1 VQPTA
6 PETAMQVGRDLTGH
20 DLRPPHPGE
29 ILREE
34 LLPRL
39 GITAAELAEHLG
51 IAPQVI
57 EAILDERRGVKLKL
71 AQLLG
76 VALGTGARY
85 WLALQMQHDV
95 WRAEQRAPVMLPPLV
110 PPRRRAAEAPH

>member
-1 VQPTA
+1 
-6 PETAMQVGRDLTGH
+6 MQVGRDLTVDH
-20 DLRPPHPGE
+20 DKPPHPGE

-39 GITAAELAEHLG
+39 GMTAAELAEHLE
-51 IAPQVI
+51 IAPSVI
-57 EAILDERRGVKLKL
+57 DAILAERRGIKMKL
-71 AQLLG
+71 AQRLG

-95 WRAEQRAPVMLPPLV
+95 YMAERTAPVSIAPIV
-110 PPRRRAAEAPH
+110 PMRHRADVRAAIR

>member
-1 VQPTA
+1 
-6 PETAMQVGRDLTGH
+6 MQVGRDLTIDH
-20 DLRPPHPGE
+20 DKPPHPGE

-39 GITAAELAEHLG
+39 GITPAELADHLG
-51 IAPQVI
+51 IAHVMLD
-57 EAILDERRGVKLKL
+57 AILAERRAIKMKL
-71 AQLLG
+71 AQRLG

-95 WRAEQRAPVMLPPLV
+95 WLAERMSPVVLAPIVPARYRADARA
-110 PPRRRAAEAPH
+110 R

>member
-1 VQPTA
+1 
-6 PETAMQVGRDLTGH
+6 MQVGRDLTSYETK
-20 DLRPPHPGE
+20 PPHPGE
-29 ILREE
+29 IIREE

-51 IAPQVI
+51 IAPRLI
-57 EAILDERRGVKLKL
+57 EAILAERRPIKLNL
-71 AQLLG
+71 AQRLG

-95 WRAEQRAPVMLPPLV
+95 WMAERTAPIVLAPIV
-110 PPRRRAAEAPH
+110 PVRRRVAETQPAR

>member
-1 VQPTA
+1 
-6 PETAMQVGRDLTGH
+6 MQVGRDLTG
-20 DLRPPHPGE
+20 DETKPPHPGE

-39 GITAAELAEHLG
+39 GITAAELALHLG
-51 IAPQVI
+51 VEGKLL
-57 EAILDERRGVKLKL
+57 EAILDERRAIKLNL
-71 AQLLG
+71 AQRLG

-95 WRAEQRAPVMLPPLV
+95 WMAERTAPIVLAPIVPQRARMM
-110 PPRRRAAEAPH
+110 RAPQAR

>member
-1 VQPTA
+1 
-6 PETAMQVGRDLTGH
+6 MQVGRDLTCDH
-20 DLRPPHPGE
+20 DNPPHPGE

-39 GITAAELAEHLG
+39 GVTAAELADHLG
-51 IAPQVI
+51 ISASVI
-57 EAILDERRGVKLKL
+57 EAVLAERRAVKLKL
-71 AQLLG
+71 AQRLG

-95 WRAEQRAPVMLPPLV
+95 YMAERTAPVSIAPIVPLKHRAEL
-110 PPRRRAAEAPH
+110 RAALR

>member
-1 VQPTA
+1 
-6 PETAMQVGRDLTGH
+6 MQVDRDLTCDH
-20 DLRPPHPGE
+20 DKPPHPGE

-39 GITAAELAEHLG
+39 GVTAAELADHLE
-51 IAPQVI
+51 IAPSVI
-57 EAILDERRGVKLKL
+57 EAVLAERRAIKLKL
-71 AQLLG
+71 AQRLG

-95 WRAEQRAPVMLPPLV
+95 YMADRMAPVSIPPIV
-110 PPRRRAAEAPH
+110 PLRRRAELAAVSR

>member
-1 VQPTA
+1 
-6 PETAMQVGRDLTGH
+6 MQVGRDLTGH
-20 DLRPPHPGE
+20 ETKPPHPGE

-51 IAPQVI
+51 VPTRKLD
-57 EAILDERRGVKLKL
+57 AILDERRGIKLDL
-71 AQLLG
+71 AQRLG

-95 WRAEQRAPVMLPPLV
+95 WMAERMAPVSIAPIV
-110 PPRRRAAEAPH
+110 PARRRPAVASAP

>member
-1 VQPTA
+1 
-6 PETAMQVGRDLTGH
+6 MQVGRDVTGY
-20 DLRPPHPGE
+20 DAKPPHPGE

-39 GITAAELAEHLG
+39 GITPAELADHLG
-51 IAPQVI
+51 IPLRLL

-71 AQLLG
+71 AQRLG
-76 VALGTGARY
+76 AALGTGARY

-95 WRAEQRAPVMLPPLV
+95 WMAERMAPVELAPIV
-110 PPRRRAAEAPH
+110 PAKRRAAGSAAVR